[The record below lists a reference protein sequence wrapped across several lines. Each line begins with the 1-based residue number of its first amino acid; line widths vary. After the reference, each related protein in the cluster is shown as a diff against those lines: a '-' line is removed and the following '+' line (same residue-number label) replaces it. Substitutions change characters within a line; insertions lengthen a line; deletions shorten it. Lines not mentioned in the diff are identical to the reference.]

1 MIARRGAAL
10 TGDVMID
17 VRWGFYAALL
27 TSLLSIMPAAA
38 GEPDAAGI
46 VMKVTGQT
54 TPELP
59 VRTEIPV
66 DTAIKLGPAVEL
78 TFLHYR
84 KCRLVTVAGG
94 TLELSDRDFTTD
106 GTVEKEVP
114 GPCPRVYQ
122 LAGSAGGWVARDLP
136 ARLPVNPEIIFAG
149 RRADRIAEAAV
160 YVQDQRERPL
170 FRFDLVDRRAT
181 EPAAAAPLTV
191 EQRYVLRMK
200 MSDQPDDPIEHG
212 FVAVAPGTGGSLVV
226 LRID

>member
-10 TGDVMID
+10 TGDIMID

-27 TSLLSIMPAAA
+27 TGLLRIMPAAA
-38 GEPDAAGI
+38 AGPDAAGI

-66 DTAIKLGPAVEL
+66 NTAIKLGPAVEL

-114 GPCPRVYQ
+114 GPCARVYQ
-122 LAGSAGGWVARDLP
+122 LVGSAGGWVARDLP
-136 ARLPVNPEIIFAG
+136 PRLPVNPEIIFAG
-149 RRADRIAEAAV
+149 APSCDYNDPGCHARLDGEPDERSLVQLGRR
-160 YVQDQRERPL
+160 
-170 FRFDLVDRRAT
+170 
-181 EPAAAAPLTV
+181 
-191 EQRYVLRMK
+191 VLLR
-200 MSDQPDDPIEHG
+200 
-212 FVAVAPGTGGSLVV
+212 PGTGNPRGAARHRRRAGRGHRRRRRQPRSGRARLDPAGL
-226 LRID
+226 LRPLLGQ

>member
-1 MIARRGAAL
+1 MIHIRCL
-10 TGDVMID
+10 LS
-17 VRWGFYAALL
+17 AALL
-27 TSLLSIMPAAA
+27 AGLSMMTPALA

-54 TPELP
+54 TPDLP
-59 VRTEIPV
+59 VRTEIPT
-66 DTAIKLGPAVEL
+66 DTEITLGPAVEL

-84 KCRLVTVAGG
+84 KCKLVTVAGG

-106 GTVEKEVP
+106 GKVEKEIP
-114 GPCPRVYQ
+114 GPCPKVYQ

-136 ARLPVNPEIIFAG
+136 PRLPVNPEIIFAG
-149 RRADRIAEAAV
+149 KRAGRIAEAAV
-160 YVQDQRERPL
+160 YVADQRERPL

-181 EPAAAAPLTV
+181 EPAAAAPLTA

-200 MSDQPDDPIEHG
+200 MSDQPDPIEHS